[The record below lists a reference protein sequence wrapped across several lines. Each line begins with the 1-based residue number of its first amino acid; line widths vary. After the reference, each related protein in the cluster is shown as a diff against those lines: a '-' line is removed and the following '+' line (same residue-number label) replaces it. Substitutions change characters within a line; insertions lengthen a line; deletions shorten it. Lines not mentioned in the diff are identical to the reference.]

1 MEKPAYLQKV
11 IDYFKNNLKKGYTM
25 QSLEWAL
32 LRQGYSKA
40 LIDRGAAEVTKELAL
55 KAPVL
60 EEKPIIKHEII
71 DEYDNP
77 VVIKKS
83 FLKRFLG
90 L

>member
-40 LIDRGAAEVTKELAL
+40 LIDRAAAEVTKELAL

-60 EEKPIIKHEII
+60 KEKPIIKHEII
-71 DEYDNP
+71 DEYDRP
-77 VVIKKS
+77 IKIKKG
-83 FLKRFLG
+83 FFRRVFG
-90 L
+90 